1 MHAILMSRLEDL
13 WREIKKG
20 DEEMRAQGKERALLL
35 SGVAFQGSLK
45 CCL

>member
-20 DEEMRAQGKERALLL
+20 DEEMRAQGKERGRCCFLALHFK
-35 SGVAFQGSLK
+35 GV
-45 CCL
+45 